1 LSTAQHAKR
10 QHHMPGNGHNQTAT
24 LSLSACLCE
33 WTRPQRPTSAADST
47 QSASQLAK
55 AALKSCSITQ
65 QQLAGLDSAVPNAAG
80 GAGALLFV
88 DPELLQLEDQQQLHI
103 MVQGLKV
110 KDEAGL
116 QCVLMGGRAQRVGE
130 HSGSNATVLSN

>member
-1 LSTAQHAKR
+1 
-10 QHHMPGNGHNQTAT
+10 MPGRHSRTCR
-24 LSLSACLCE
+24 LPSSALLFGC
-33 WTRPQRPTSAADST
+33 TRPQRPTSATDST
-47 QSASQLAK
+47 QTASQLAT

-65 QQLAGLDSAVPNAAG
+65 QQLAGLDSAAPGAAG

-110 KDEAGL
+110 
-116 QCVLMGGRAQRVGE
+116 
-130 HSGSNATVLSN
+130 